1 MFRPFLICLLLLTL
15 VTFGQSQVNIQ
26 GTVLDE
32 LSGNPLPGIIVT
44 SQFPDKVTT
53 DAEGHFIIRHAPDS
67 PVYLV
72 FQINTESID
81 WQLSMSASEALDL
94 GTIRINPGAS
104 DIRRDLPTIVLD
116 DIDDVESSGFS
127 GLLRSGDDLFGGM
140 TDYTFGPANFRRRGL
155 QSLYFDSYL
164 NNIPV
169 NDLESGSIYYST
181 WGGLNDVMRNE
192 DATVGSEFSD
202 WSFGGIAGTSN
213 TDLRAST
220 QWRKK
225 QVNFAVTN
233 RNYRNRLMATWNTG
247 LLPSGW
253 AFSFS
258 GSRRWAQEG
267 YIPGTFYDGF
277 SYFASIGRKFNEK
290 HYLNLAGFGSPYQ
303 RGGNSSVIQEM
314 YDIADNNYY
323 NPSWGFQQGEKRSSK
338 VYSGHQP
345 IVILSHDWT
354 PSEDLKV
361 TTALGYQTGKNG
373 NEQLDWLFA
382 GDPRPDYYRRLPSFL
397 DDPALAGLLY
407 DKLAGD
413 EALRQVQWDRLYEI
427 NLNSNYTIEDV
438 DGIEGNDVTG
448 RLSQYIMED
457 RRNDISKK
465 SGNIVLEY
473 QLSERSQIR
482 AGASVVI
489 QDTRNYKVITDLL
502 GGEFYIDWD
511 KFAEQDFP
519 GNTEA
524 LQNDLRRPN
533 RIVHVGDQVGYDYYS
548 RIRQQAG
555 WASYSLETSRWEIQ
569 VAGAV
574 KNHSFFREGLTQNG
588 KFPDSSFGESDKYNF
603 FLPSGK
609 GLLRYKIDGRNYF
622 TLSGMV
628 SENAPTFR
636 NAFISPR
643 TRNTVVSGL
652 ETEKLQSGEARYD
665 YKSPYLKV
673 SVSGFYITTKDGI
686 ESTSFYH
693 DDLNTFANFTLTNID
708 KRFQGIEG
716 AVQYAV
722 IPGSLTVSAAASVG
736 QYIYTSRPIAT
747 LTRDN
752 SGSLLQENIT
762 IYAKNFFVAETP
774 QRAYTAGLTYKSK
787 RFWTLY
793 LNINRFENNYIDFN
807 PIRRTES
814 AVELVETGSD
824 QWNAII
830 RQEEVDPAWTIDLSF
845 FKSWK
850 PKWLMDDAT
859 VSLNIGIT
867 NLLNN
872 TDYINGGFEQY
883 RFDLATKDVNKFPT
897 KYSYMEGLNY
907 FLQLGLRF

>member
-1 MFRPFLICLLLLTL
+1 MFRIFLSSLIFITL
-15 VTFGQSQVNIQ
+15 VTNGISQAKIHGIIV
-26 GTVLDE
+26 DE
-32 LSGNPLPGIIVT
+32 ISGNPLPNISVI
-44 SQFPDKVTT
+44 SQFPDKVNT
-53 DAEGHFIIRHAPDS
+53 DDQGRFTITHQEGV
-67 PVYLV
+67 PVYLIL
-72 FQINTESID
+72 QINSENID
-81 WQLSMSASEALDL
+81 FQRPVYASDGLELGMITLNSASGD
-94 GTIRINPGAS
+94 S
-104 DIRRDLPTIVLD
+104 RRDLPTIILD
-116 DIDDVESSGFS
+116 DIDDEESSGYS

-140 TDYTFGPANFRRRGL
+140 TDYTFSPANFRRRGL
-155 QSLYFDSYL
+155 ESEYFESYL
-164 NNIPV
+164 NYIPV

-181 WGGLNDVMRNE
+181 WGGLNEVMRNE
-192 DATVGSEFSD
+192 DATVGSEFSG
-202 WSFGGIAGTSN
+202 WSYGGISGSSN
-213 TDLRAST
+213 TDLRASN

-277 SYFASIGRKFNEK
+277 SYFASIGRKLNEK
-290 HYLNLAGFGSPYQ
+290 HYLNLAGFGAPYK

-354 PSEDLKV
+354 PSQDLKV

-382 GDPRPDYYRRLPSFL
+382 ADPRPDYYRRLPSFL
-397 DDPALAGLLY
+397 DDPQLANQLF
-407 DKLAGD
+407 DKLANN
-413 EALRQVQWDRLYEI
+413 EALRQVQWDNLYQI
-427 NLNSNYTIEDV
+427 NYNSNYTIDNV
-438 DGIEGNDVTG
+438 DGIEGNTVTG
-448 RLSQYIMED
+448 KLSQYIMED

-465 SGNIVLEY
+465 SGNVVLEY
-473 QLSERSQIR
+473 QISERSQVR
-482 AGASVVI
+482 AGISVI
-489 QDTRNYKVITDLL
+489 MQDTRNYKEVTDLL
-502 GGEFYIDWD
+502 GGDFSIDWD
-511 KFAEQDFP
+511 KFADQDFP
-519 GNTEA
+519 GDEQL
-524 LQNDLRRPN
+524 LQNDLKRPN
-533 RIVHVGDQVGYDYYS
+533 RIVRVGDQIGYDYYS
-548 RIRQQAG
+548 RIRQQTG
-555 WASYSLETSRWEIQ
+555 WVSYRLETARWEIG
-569 VAGAV
+569 VAGAA
-574 KNHSFFREGLTQNG
+574 KNHSFFREGMTQNG
-588 KFPDSSFGESDKYNF
+588 KFPDNSFGESEKYTF

-609 GLLRYKIDGRNYF
+609 GLLRYKLDGRNYF
-622 TLSGMV
+622 TASGMI

-643 TRNTVVSGL
+643 TRNTVVTGL
-652 ETEKLQSGEARYD
+652 ETEKLQSGEVRYD
-665 YKSPYLKV
+665 YKSPYLKA
-673 SVSGFYITTKDGI
+673 SLSGFYITTKDGI

-708 KRFQGIEG
+708 KRFQGVEG

-736 QYIYTSRPIAT
+736 QYIYTSRPTAT
-747 LTRDN
+747 LTQDN
-752 SGSLLQENIT
+752 SGTALQENLI

-774 QRAYTAGLTYKSK
+774 QRAYTAGLTYKNK
-787 RFWTLY
+787 KFWTVY
-793 LNINRFENNYIDFN
+793 LNVNRFENNYIDFN

-814 AVELVETGSD
+814 AVELVEENSE

-830 RQEEVDPAWTIDLSF
+830 RQEEVDPAWTLDISLN
-845 FKSWK
+845 KSWK
-850 PKWLMDDAT
+850 PKWLLDNST
-859 VSLNIGIT
+859 ILLNISIT

-872 TDYINGGFEQY
+872 TEYINGGFEQY
-883 RFDLATKDVNKFPT
+883 RFDLASRDINTFPT
-897 KYSYMEGLNY
+897 KYSYMEGLN
-907 FLQLGLRF
+907 FFFQLGLRF

>member
-1 MFRPFLICLLLLTL
+1 MTL
-15 VTFGQSQVNIQ
+15 VTFSQSQVNIQ
-26 GTVLDE
+26 GIVLDE
-32 LSGNPLPGIIVT
+32 FSGNPLPGIIVT

-53 DAEGHFIIRHAPDS
+53 DADGHFVIKHAPDV

-72 FQINTESID
+72 FQVNSEAID
-81 WQLSMSASEALDL
+81 WHQVVTATKGLDL
-94 GTIRINPGAS
+94 GAIRLNPAAN

-116 DIDDVESSGFS
+116 DIDDEESTGFS
-127 GLLRSGDDLFGGM
+127 GLLQSGDDLFAAM
-140 TDYTFGPANFRRRGL
+140 TDFTFSPANFRRRGL
-155 QSLYFDSYL
+155 QSIYFDSYL
-164 NNIPV
+164 NNFQV
-169 NDLESGSIYYST
+169 NDLESGSIYYSS
-181 WGGLNDVMRNE
+181 WGGLNEVMRNE
-192 DATVGSEFSD
+192 DASIGAEFSD
-202 WSFGGIAGTSN
+202 WGFGGIAGTSN

-220 QWRKK
+220 QWVKK

-277 SYFASIGRKFNEK
+277 SYFASIGKKLNEK
-290 HYLNLAGFGSPYQ
+290 HYFNLAGFAAPYK

-314 YDIADNNYY
+314 YDIANDNYY
-323 NPSWGFQQGEKRSSK
+323 NPSWGFQQGQKRSSK

-345 IVILSHDWT
+345 IVIFNHDWT
-354 PSEDLKV
+354 PSENLEV
-361 TTALGYQTGKNG
+361 TTTIGYQTGKNG
-373 NEQLDWLFA
+373 SEQLDWLFA
-382 GDPRPDYYRRLPSFL
+382 GDPRPDYYRRLPSFV
-397 DDPALAGLLY
+397 DDPVLANQLF
-407 DKLAGD
+407 DKLAND
-413 EALRQVQWDRLYEI
+413 EALRQVQWDNLYQV
-427 NLNSNYTIEDV
+427 NYNSNYTIENV
-438 DGIEGNDVTG
+438 DGIEGNNVTG

-465 SGNIVLEY
+465 SGNIIMAY
-473 QLSERSQIR
+473 QLNDKSQIR
-482 AGASVVI
+482 AGASVII
-489 QDTRNYKVITDLL
+489 QDTRNYKVVTDLL
-502 GGEFYIDWD
+502 GGEFSLDWD

-519 GNTEA
+519 GNNIV

-533 RIVHVGDQVGYDYYS
+533 RIVRVGDQIGYDYFS
-548 RIRQQAG
+548 RIRQQSG
-555 WASYSLETSRWEIQ
+555 WVSYSLETNKFELS
-569 VAGAV
+569 VAGAA
-574 KNHSFFREGLTQNG
+574 KNHSFFREGMTQNG
-588 KFPDSSFGESDKYNF
+588 KFPDNSFGESEHHSF

-609 GLLRYKIDGRNYF
+609 GLLRYKFDGRNYF
-622 TLSGMV
+622 TVSGMV

-643 TRNTVVSGL
+643 TRHTVVDGL
-652 ETEKLQSGEARYD
+652 ESEKLQSGEARYD
-665 YKSPYLKV
+665 YKSPYLKATIA
-673 SVSGFYITTKDGI
+673 GFYITTKDGI

-693 DDLNTFANFTLTNID
+693 EDLRTFANFTLTNID

-716 AVQYAV
+716 AVQYAL
-722 IPGSLTVSAAASVG
+722 IPGSLTLNAAATVG
-736 QYIYTSRPIAT
+736 QYVYTSRPTAT
-747 LTRDN
+747 ITRDN
-752 SGSLLQENIT
+752 SGTLLTEDLT

-774 QRAYTAGLTYKSK
+774 QRAYTGGLTYKTK
-787 RFWTLY
+787 TFWTFY

-814 AVELVETGSD
+814 SVELVEAGSE

-830 RQEEVDPAWTIDLSF
+830 RQEEVDPAWTVDASLN
-845 FKSWK
+845 KSWK

-859 VSLNIGIT
+859 LLLNISVS

-883 RFDLATKDVNKFPT
+883 RFDLISKDINRFPT
-897 KYSYMEGLNY
+897 KYSYMEGLT
-907 FLQLGLRF
+907 FFFQVGLRF